1 MFKTFS
7 WTNMSFFFLWLH
19 QSLISH
25 MSVFWMSTC
34 QSVCSWTDWLS
45 YGQTVYMV
53 GLLLGSLVGG
63 AISDRYTLTHMHTVG
78 GGALLTWSGFLCR
91 YGKRPVLLACACV
104 QAFCGLVPAMF
115 PQPLLFLAIRC
126 LTAVCC
132 CCINICAFSLGN
144 DHHSAASSSQTVQWL
159 FSEEV
164 LVHLQNKKKR
174 QTLLRSVAPV
184 EGYLVDGS

>member
-1 MFKTFS
+1 MFKMFS
-7 WTNMSFFFLWLH
+7 WTNISFFPLT
-19 QSLISH
+19 SSVTISNV
-25 MSVFWMSTC
+25 SVSSEC
-34 QSVCSWTDWLS
+34 PRVSQCAV
-45 YGQTVYMV
+45 GQTGCLMV
-53 GLLLGSLVGG
+53 RRSTWWDCC
-63 AISDRYTLTHMHTVG
+63 SDPWWAELFQTGTHSHTCTPVG
-78 GGALLTWSGFLCR
+78 GGALLTQSGFLCR

-104 QAFCGLVPAMF
+104 QAFCGLVPAVF

-164 LVHLQNKKKR
+164 LVHLQNEKKR
-174 QTLLRSVAPV
+174 QT
-184 EGYLVDGS
+184 YLDQSLQLKDI